1 MVWPDMGDS
10 MEDLK
15 ELKSLLSDE
24 LEESF
29 RRGIIN
35 NMPRIPMVVVYTDE
49 EAKKAKEEIDPI
61 LQHIWGDRKKAI
73 VQVAMEGELFS
84 DADSGEN
91 LAGDEVQE
99 LIDQM
104 YASDNCFKDMSCM
117 CVVFIHTTVS
127 CDDVSVFRERFERV
141 HQIEEFIS
149 DNHLTASIVFLDEST
164 KCRRTAGEIR
174 NYLGDLLEQKNNP
187 YTSTFLLSNRLS
199 NGSLLAGKRI
209 KENYDMAGWIILL
222 LNGVGAGYA
231 PDLSLF
237 YPAGKEY
244 YLTAAFSEVNR
255 PNDAICDIVLHTML
269 TWIDR
274 RIGTQGKTKTKN
286 LDIGDYYQRLE
297 ISGNQAKF
305 LEDFFQQNIVDKI
318 PPVDVIRYLPRQHTG
333 EMDITAM
340 DFGSVDRETMGG
352 CSAMLAGL
360 CLFDRQMRDDLVRF
374 VQNYLRHRLSA
385 AEKERVLS
393 VSNIQELLRQIRP
406 GELTGKERI
415 NVYLR
420 EKVHADYLNW
430 ALPIC
435 EEILINEQKN
445 SAAHTKEFEGI
456 LQEFQ
461 QGYFPDDTD
470 LERYYADITKD
481 ELERAAGGLGERL
494 ISEISLYGEQRSAV
508 LDCLKKAAQEIFSSK
523 AVFRMPLEQEMV
535 SRMGQNPNDIHNQI
549 YNTLFRDLDNRIRL
563 KTAIALSAQKQITIV
578 NQRGEDGMETELY
591 QSIKKNISDAA
602 NMIYFDSC
610 NSNTIKILRFYACGR
625 ANLL

>member
-1 MVWPDMGDS
+1 

-15 ELKSLLSDE
+15 ELKLLLSGE

-35 NMPRIPMVVVYTDE
+35 NMPRVPMVVVYTDE
-49 EAKKAKEEIDPI
+49 VAKKAKEEIDPI

-73 VQVAMEGELFS
+73 VQVTMDGGTFS
-84 DADSGEN
+84 DADSDKN
-91 LAGDEVQE
+91 LAEEEVQE
-99 LIDQM
+99 LIDNM
-104 YASDNCFKDMSCM
+104 YASDNSFRDMSRLCA
-117 CVVFIHTTVS
+117 VFIHTTAS
-127 CDDVSVFRERFERV
+127 CADVSVFQERFERV

-149 DNHLTASIVFLDEST
+149 DNLLTTSIVFLDEST
-164 KCRRTAGEIR
+164 KCRKTAGEIR
-174 NYLGDLLEQKNNP
+174 QYLGDLLEQKNNP
-187 YTSTFLLSNRLS
+187 YASTFLLSNRLS

-209 KENYDMAGWIILL
+209 KENYTMAGWIILL
-222 LNGVGAGYA
+222 LNGTGAGYT

-237 YPAGKEY
+237 FPPGKEH

-274 RIGTQGKTKTKN
+274 HMRTQGKTKNRN
-286 LDIGDYYQRLE
+286 LDIEDLYQRLE

-305 LEDFFQQNIVDKI
+305 LEDFFQLNIVDKI
-318 PPVDVIRYLPRQHTG
+318 PPIDVIRYLPRQHTG
-333 EMDITAM
+333 EMDITTM

-360 CLFDRQMRDDLVRF
+360 CLFDQQMRNGLIRF
-374 VQNYLRHRLSA
+374 VQNYLRNRLST

-406 GELTGKERI
+406 RDLTGKEQI

-420 EKVHADYLNW
+420 EKVHVDYLNW

-435 EEILINEQKN
+435 EEILRNEQKN
-445 SAAHTKEFEGI
+445 SAAHTKEFEGV

-461 QGYFPDDTD
+461 QGYFPDDSD
-470 LERYYADITKD
+470 LERYYADITND

-494 ISEISLYGEQRSAV
+494 INEISSRGEQRDAI
-508 LDCLKKAAQEIFSSK
+508 LDCLKRAAQEVFSAKS
-523 AVFRMPLEQEMV
+523 VFRMPLEQEMV

-549 YNTLFRDLDNRIRL
+549 YNALFRDLDNRIRL

-578 NQRGEDGMETELY
+578 NQRGEDGVETELY
-591 QSIKKNISDAA
+591 QSIKKNVSDAT

-610 NSNTIKILRFYACGR
+610 NSNTIKILRFYGCGQ